1 MRAATSNNTWEARLE
16 MNASA
21 EDVLA
26 VLTDPEMCGE
36 WSPIDFEVEELAG
49 PRLVA
54 GTCARITG
62 SLAGARVSFDVE
74 VFEGGPDRLVLRA
87 SGPLVLDVDYRLAP
101 AGERSTDVTASV
113 TVARGRGF
121 TGRVLEPATKA
132 LLSAGALHN
141 AVARIA
147 RAVEGPREAPALA
160 A

>member
-1 MRAATSNNTWEARLE
+1 MRAATSNTFEARLE
-16 MNASA
+16 MNAST

-26 VLTDPEMCGE
+26 VLTDPEQCGE
-36 WSPIDFEVEELAG
+36 WSPIDFEVEELG
-49 PRLVA
+49 HRRLVA
-54 GTCARITG
+54 GSTARVTG
-62 SLAGARVSFDVE
+62 SLAGARVSFDVQ

-87 SGPLVLDVDYRLAP
+87 SGPLVLDVDYRLASV
-101 AGERSTDVTASV
+101 GERSTDVTASV

-132 LLSAGALHN
+132 LLSAGALHS

-147 RAVEGPREAPALA
+147 RVVEAPALA

>member
-1 MRAATSNNTWEARLE
+1 MRATTTNTWEARLE
-16 MNASA
+16 MSASA

-26 VLTDPEMCGE
+26 VLTDPEQCGE
-36 WSPIDFEVEELAG
+36 WSPIDFEVEELNHR
-49 PRLVA
+49 RLVP
-54 GTCARITG
+54 GSTARVTG

-74 VFEGGPDRLVLRA
+74 VFDGGRDRLRLRA

-101 AGERSTDVTASV
+101 VDERSTDVTASV

-121 TGRVLEPATKA
+121 TGRILEPATKA
-132 LLSAGALHN
+132 LLSAGALQS

-147 RAVEGPREAPALA
+147 RVVEAPAPA